1 MNLLCRWWGTMRPTV
16 KGRVAVFHPQ
26 GFLDGNN
33 APAFLTIEDIKATEG
48 LNIDMLLVS
57 LKKVIFFNKNGLD
70 VFIRLLINIRNQKRI
85 SVGLCDY
92 DPIKFKTIQTFYG
105 SNLNFSLFRTEK
117 IAELFVATNKN
128 DPKTVLLYNEEPSQ
142 RSAMAIEL
150 FDYGHNPVIAQTK
163 KEFEEKKEKPD
174 LYYTIIEDT
183 YLGLFGQ
190 KVATRVTGN
199 AIIYTISNFLDAEIG
214 NTFNIA
220 YHNNSLNVGFRL
232 FIFDAYKVVS
242 MNIHAL
248 NFFTKLASSAA
259 EYNATIC
266 FVGLTFEKTP
276 ITFKNDL
283 EDAGILFF
291 DQMEDI
297 LKNKELLQE
306 LGGSSATTSKN
317 VRSITKGL
325 INELSGLV
333 DATVSTLA
341 MMTNAKATKESMNIQ
356 MLELKQAENQYASSI
371 GFYGDLDGMIILVFP
386 KDIAKKACE
395 LLIGDVAENEESVL
409 DSLAEFV
416 NIIGGRA
423 KALLGDKKYRV
434 DITLPRTYADVHSLI
449 DMVQNKKGVQVD
461 LSFEGSRFTFFLTR

>member
-1 MNLLCRWWGTMRPTV
+1 MRPTV
-16 KGRVAVFHPQ
+16 KGRIAIFHPQ

-33 APAFLTIEDIKATEG
+33 APSFLTIDDIKATES

-70 VFIRLLINIRNQKRI
+70 VFIRLLDSIRSHKHI
-85 SVGLCDY
+85 AVGLCDY
-92 DPIKFKTIQTFYG
+92 DSAKFITINKFYG
-105 SNLNFSLFRTEK
+105 STLTFSLFRTEK
-117 IAELFVATNKN
+117 IAELFVPSNKN
-128 DPKTVLLYNEEPSQ
+128 DSKTVLLYNEDASQ

-150 FDYGHNPVIAQTK
+150 FDYGHNPIIAQSK
-163 KEFEEKKEKPD
+163 KEFEEKKQSPD
-174 LYYTIIEDT
+174 LYYAIIEET

-190 KVATRVTGN
+190 KIATRVTGN
-199 AIIYTISNFLDAEIG
+199 AIIYTIANFLDAEITD
-214 NTFNIA
+214 TFNIA

-259 EYNATIC
+259 EYNASIC

-276 ITFKNDL
+276 QSFKNDL
-283 EDAGILFF
+283 EDAGIMFF

-306 LGGSSATTSKN
+306 LGGSSSSSSKQI
-317 VRSITKGL
+317 RTLTKAL
-325 INELSGLV
+325 INELPGFI
-333 DATVSTLA
+333 DATVSTIA
-341 MMTNAKATKESMNIQ
+341 MMTNAQAVKESMNIQ
-356 MLELKQAENQYASSI
+356 TLEIKNAANQYASSI
-371 GFYGDLDGMIILVFP
+371 GFYGDLDGMIILIFP
-386 KDIAKKACE
+386 KDIAKKACS
-395 LLIGDVAENEESVL
+395 LLIGEDSEDEEAIL

-423 KALLGDKKYRV
+423 KALLGEKKNRV
-434 DITLPRTYADVHSLI
+434 DITLPRTYADVNSL
-449 DMVQNKKGVQVD
+449 MEMAQNKKGVQVN
-461 LSFEGSRFTFFLTR
+461 LRFEGSNFIFFLTR

>member
-1 MNLLCRWWGTMRPTV
+1 MRAVV
-16 KGRVAVFHPQ
+16 KGRVGVFHPQ

-33 APAFLTIEDIKATEG
+33 APSYFTIDDIKATEN

-70 VFIRLLINIRNQKRI
+70 VFVKLLLNIRNQKHI

-92 DPIKFKTIQTFYG
+92 DSVKFKTINSFYG
-105 SNLNFSLFRTEK
+105 NNLNFSLFRSEK
-117 IAELFVATNKN
+117 IAELFAPTNKS
-128 DPKTVLLYNEEPSQ
+128 DSKTLLLYNDDPSQ

-150 FDYGHNPVIAQTK
+150 FDYGHNPVIAQSK
-163 KEFEEKKEKPD
+163 KEFNEKKLNSD
-174 LYYTIIEDT
+174 LYYAIIEDT

-190 KVATRVTGN
+190 KIATRVTGN
-199 AIIYTISNFLDAEIG
+199 AVIYTIANFLDAEIG

-220 YHNNSLNVGFRL
+220 YHNNSLNVGFKL

-242 MNIHAL
+242 MNVHAL

-276 ITFKNDL
+276 ESFKNDL
-283 EDAGILFF
+283 EDAGMMFF
-291 DQMEDI
+291 NTMDDI

-306 LGGSSATTSKN
+306 LGGSSGAASKQ
-317 VRSITKGL
+317 VRTLNKAL
-325 INELSGLV
+325 INELPHLIE
-333 DATVSTLA
+333 ATVSTIA
-341 MMTNAKATKESMNIQ
+341 MMTNAVATKNGLNIQ
-356 MLELKQAENQYASSI
+356 TLEIKDSKNQYASSI
-371 GFYGDLDGMIILVFP
+371 GFYGDMDGIIILVFP

-395 LLIGDVAENEESVL
+395 LLIGEATDDEEAIL

-423 KALLGDKKYRV
+423 KALLGEQKHRV
-434 DITLPRTYADVHSLI
+434 DITLPRTYGDVDALMEMAQH
-449 DMVQNKKGVQVD
+449 KKGVQVD
-461 LSFEGSRFTFFLTR
+461 LSFQGNNFIFFLTR